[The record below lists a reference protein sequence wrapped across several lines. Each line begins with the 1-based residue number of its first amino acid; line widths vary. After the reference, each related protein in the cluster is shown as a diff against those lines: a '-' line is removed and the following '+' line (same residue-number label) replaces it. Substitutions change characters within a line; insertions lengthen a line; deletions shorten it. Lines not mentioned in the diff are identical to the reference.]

1 MSLPFREDATPGL
14 HRESIRAMLS
24 SVLKMLKDDL
34 LQHCK
39 GGSESQAYIAHHGPV
54 RPSLPKNLKPTHAR
68 RDVMRRMV
76 ERVAT

>member
-1 MSLPFREDATPGL
+1 
-14 HRESIRAMLS
+14 
-24 SVLKMLKDDL
+24 MLKDDL